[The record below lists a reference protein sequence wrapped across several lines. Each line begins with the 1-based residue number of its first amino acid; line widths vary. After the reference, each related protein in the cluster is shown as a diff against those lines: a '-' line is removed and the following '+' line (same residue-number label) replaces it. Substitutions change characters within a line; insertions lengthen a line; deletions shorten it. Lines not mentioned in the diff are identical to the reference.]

1 MSGKIQELLGD
12 RAQSLLGHVC
22 KTVPKEQL
30 HLPGPDFI
38 DRVFAHMDRKP
49 LRCTTTAGSRA
60 RGTCRSCLSTR
71 GSSTRRARRSR
82 RTRSTS
88 IRVTS

>member
-38 DRVFAHMDRKP
+38 DRVFAYMDRKP
-49 LRCTTTAGSRA
+49 SVIRNWGASCPVAA
-60 RGTCRSCLSTR
+60 RGRKRMSC
-71 GSSTRRARRSR
+71 SS
-82 RTRSTS
+82 
-88 IRVTS
+88 